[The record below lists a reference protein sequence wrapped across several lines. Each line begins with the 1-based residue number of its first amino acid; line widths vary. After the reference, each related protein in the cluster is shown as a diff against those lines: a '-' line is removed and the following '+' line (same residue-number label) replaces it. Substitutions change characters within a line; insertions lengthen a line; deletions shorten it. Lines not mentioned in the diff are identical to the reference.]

1 MKLRPRIACAG
12 AIFPKIAPAI
22 FFDLNETSFF
32 AEKIENERLARIKS
46 PETRN
51 PKPETSP

>member
-1 MKLRPRIACAG
+1 LRRSDFSQNRSG
-12 AIFPKIAPAI
+12 V